1 MSSDRGKK
9 LVKKKLVKVSG
20 GNGKKRK
27 QRVAAGGNGKKRK
40 RTKVV

>member
-1 MSSDRGKK
+1 MAKHTKK
-9 LVKKKLVKVSG
+9 VAAG

-40 RTKVV
+40 RTKVA

>member
-1 MSSDRGKK
+1 MPKHTKK
-9 LVKKKLVKVSG
+9 VAG

-40 RTKVV
+40 RTKVA